1 MMLALY
7 QQVCTDGQIKAVI
20 IFFAFPAILVIMSII
35 CCATT
40 EQNLDDNDDLLSMAP
55 RFRLKKGYTRS
66 DMASTRGFQQS
77 QKSYRA
83 TTRNDKNTRPQTDN
97 VDEDYGREMRQ
108 FEFDEEKDFPE
119 KQRINP
125 LKKGVALFP
134 PPVESEESNAGM
146 RVERTT
152 KRIIHGA
159 VAAQR
164 K

>member
-1 MMLALY
+1 MRWNARNDPMMLALY

-77 QKSYRA
+77 QKS
-83 TTRNDKNTRPQTDN
+83 
-97 VDEDYGREMRQ
+97 
-108 FEFDEEKDFPE
+108 
-119 KQRINP
+119 
-125 LKKGVALFP
+125 
-134 PPVESEESNAGM
+134 
-146 RVERTT
+146 
-152 KRIIHGA
+152 
-159 VAAQR
+159 
-164 K
+164 

>member
-77 QKSYRA
+77 QKS
-83 TTRNDKNTRPQTDN
+83 
-97 VDEDYGREMRQ
+97 
-108 FEFDEEKDFPE
+108 
-119 KQRINP
+119 
-125 LKKGVALFP
+125 
-134 PPVESEESNAGM
+134 
-146 RVERTT
+146 
-152 KRIIHGA
+152 
-159 VAAQR
+159 
-164 K
+164 